1 MNATFINRKED
12 ILQKKKTSS
21 ASNILTEFKK
31 RSLKM
36 KKCLILGL
44 FVWDAFIISD
54 ECEESLK

>member
-12 ILQKKKTSS
+12 ILQKTKP
-21 ASNILTEFKK
+21 ASKILTGLK